1 MAAHATVSTKGQ
13 FVIPADIREQLGI
26 RPGTRIA
33 IIRDGNRIILEPVT
47 KEYVR
52 ALRGATAAGPSMTES
67 LLKERRKEERR
78 RKW

>member
-13 FVIPADIREQLGI
+13 FVIPANIREELGI
-26 RPGTRIA
+26 GPGTRIA
-33 IIRDGNRIILEPVT
+33 IIREGNRIILEPVT

-52 ALRGATAAGPSMTES
+52 ALRGSTAGGPSLTES
-67 LLKERRKEERR
+67 LLKERRKDERR